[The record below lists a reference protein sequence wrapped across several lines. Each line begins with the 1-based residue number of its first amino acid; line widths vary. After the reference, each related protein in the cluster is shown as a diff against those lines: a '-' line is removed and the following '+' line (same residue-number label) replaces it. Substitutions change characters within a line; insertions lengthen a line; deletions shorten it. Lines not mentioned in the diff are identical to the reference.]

1 MGSFSRRRFVKISV
15 KLAIF
20 TLATVALQ
28 FGLAVLG
35 WGGFAA
41 FFSHPPLVAV
51 AIVTVVLTFVAFF
64 SAGNLSA
71 GEQEDRGNRWVL
83 VAFGV
88 LMILIAFLPAYTDRK
103 NLFTLRWLPTAF
115 TASSAIQAIWECL
128 SARWVG
134 LLLFVPGPV
143 CCWRRF

>member
-1 MGSFSRRRFVKISV
+1 MKITV

-51 AIVTVVLTFVAFF
+51 AIVTDHSTIWLNF
-64 SAGNLSA
+64 SFRSA
-71 GEQEDRGNRWVL
+71 YGT
-83 VAFGV
+83 
-88 LMILIAFLPAYTDRK
+88 IHP
-103 NLFTLRWLPTAF
+103 
-115 TASSAIQAIWECL
+115 S
-128 SARWVG
+128 VG
-134 LLLFVPGPV
+134 ST
-143 CCWRRF
+143 RSKI